1 MSNASCSSIV
11 KDTIMLRIGL
21 TLVSIVL
28 LSGCAAG
35 LGEEFSCN
43 NVGGVKGCTRMND
56 IRDNID
62 VYRAPNAI
70 VHSRPSRAKAPPLM
84 FATLPRRERHGQP
97 GRTPDKVNKIT
108 IFPFKT
114 STHEHYI
121 DTLDIYFVVDES
133 TWIDKPVQAIRKD

>member
-1 MSNASCSSIV
+1 
-11 KDTIMLRIGL
+11 MLRILL
-21 TLVSIVL
+21 TFVSVTL

-43 NVGGVKGCTRMND
+43 NVGGVKSCTRMND

-62 VYRAPNAI
+62 AYRVPNDA
-70 VHSRPSRAKAPPLM
+70 VHSPSSRVKALPSV
-84 FATLPRRERHGQP
+84 FATLPRGERHGQP
-97 GRTPDKVNKIT
+97 RRTPDNVKKIT

-114 STHEHYI
+114 ATHKHYI

-133 TWIDKPVQAIRKD
+133 TWTGKPVQAIRKD